1 LQIRS
6 GVSFSQVFLTA
17 LAVLFLAGAVH
28 AEPLRTGPGKTDGK
42 PASLKP
48 VNVKSAGILPASP
61 KAEGRLP
68 ASSFKGYELYS
79 IEPRGPS
86 KGKYSLLIGTNR
98 IKSSD
103 EVKASPLTEAEL
115 VKSLN
120 QLDSGQWVTWI
131 ASERQL
137 TGLRLPIKDEVVRI
151 KAVCEKRG
159 LHLQLQDDSWVK

>member
-1 LQIRS
+1 MQIRS
-6 GVSFSQVFLTA
+6 GVRFSQFFLTG

-28 AEPLRTGPGKTDGK
+28 AEPL
-42 PASLKP
+42 
-48 VNVKSAGILPASP
+48 
-61 KAEGRLP
+61 P

-79 IEPRGPS
+79 IDPSGPS

-98 IKSSD
+98 TKTSD

-120 QLDSGQWVTWI
+120 RLESGQWVTWI
-131 ASERQL
+131 ARERQL
-137 TGLRLPIKDEVVRI
+137 IGLRLPIKDEVVRI
-151 KAVCEKRG
+151 KAVCEKHG